1 MQKAV
6 SILLAAALAA
16 GGVSASFPAAATP
29 RASSAIVAGGDYVHQ
44 IDDDDEWRWRKR
56 GGKHWKFHDFDDDGF
71 RRGSFK
77 RFRYD
82 DDYPRYY
89 RRHRGFDDDIAVPL
103 GLFGLATGLII
114 GSQLHHQ
121 PVYPAPVYPAP
132 VYRGSSWHEACDR
145 KYNSFDWGSGT
156 FLGYDGYRHRCVLP

>member
-1 MQKAV
+1 MKRAV

-16 GGVSASFPAAATP
+16 GGVSASFSAAATP
-29 RASSAIVAGGDYVHQ
+29 RASSAIVAGGNYVHQ
-44 IDDDDEWRWRKR
+44 VDDDDEWRWRKR
-56 GGKHWKFHDFDDDGF
+56 GGKRGGKHWQFRDFDDDF
-71 RRGSFK
+71 RRGSF
-77 RFRYD
+77 RHYRYD

-89 RRHRGFDDDIAVPL
+89 RRHSRFDDDIAVPL

-114 GSQLHHQ
+114 GSQLHSQ
-121 PVYPAPVYPAP
+121 PVYPAP